1 MPRALPAVPLA
12 GGLALGAGG
21 LAAPGALAALWGVC
35 VVPLL
40 PTLAGNPSW
49 VFSVGYGLSSAA
61 AGAAVLASGAVGAG
75 PVAAAAGGGLV
86 AYGLRLAAF
95 LYWRQNAWPEWKERA
110 AKAPEARA
118 KNLLAPV
125 LGCSALYCLMCS
137 PALWLLRAGA
147 GAGGASLPPLALFG
161 VAVQWAGL
169 VIEGVADYQKSAHK
183 AAAPKS
189 WCSSG
194 LYSALRHPNYL
205 GEILHWGGL
214 FVAGLPAALSAGGGP
229 AGVAGR
235 LVPAALGWFGIT
247 SLMLRVT
254 PRLDQRQAEKYGDQP
269 GYAEYV
275 ASTSMLVPKVY

>member
-1 MPRALPAVPLA
+1 
-12 GGLALGAGG
+12 
-21 LAAPGALAALWGVC
+21 
-35 VVPLL
+35 
-40 PTLAGNPSW
+40 

-61 AGAAVLASGAVGAG
+61 AGAAMLASGAAGAG
-75 PVAAAAGGGLV
+75 PVALAAGGGLV

-147 GAGGASLPPLALFG
+147 GAGGSLPPLALLG
-161 VAVQWAGL
+161 VAVQWVGL
-169 VIEGVADYQKSAHK
+169 ALEGVADYQKSAHK
-183 AAAPKS
+183 AAAPDS

-194 LYSALRHPNYL
+194 LFSTLRHPNYL

-214 FVAGLPAALSAGGGP
+214 FVAGLPAALGSGGGL
-229 AGVAGR
+229 AGAAGR
-235 LVPAALGWFGIT
+235 VVPAALGVLGIT

-254 PRLDQRQAEKYGDQP
+254 PRLDQRQAEKYGDRP
-269 GYAEYV
+269 GYPEYI
-275 ASTSMLVPKVY
+275 ASTSMLVPKLY